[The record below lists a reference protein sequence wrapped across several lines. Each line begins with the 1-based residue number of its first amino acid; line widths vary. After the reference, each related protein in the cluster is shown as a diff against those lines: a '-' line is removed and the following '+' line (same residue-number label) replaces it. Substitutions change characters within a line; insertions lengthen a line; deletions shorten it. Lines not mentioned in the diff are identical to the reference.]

1 MIAFNHVVPVLNL
14 SVFNVRRAPAFAFEQ
29 SKRATIGGRFIR
41 VDESW
46 DLPLLHVVEDFT
58 QKPVCSFAVTTGGE
72 IKIDSAAPAVDGP
85 VQIRPAAI
93 DLHVGFIH
101 VPRAKIGRVTPVP
114 AQPFFHFRR
123 ITLNPAVNRGVI
135 DIHSAFSQ
143 HLLQLTVTD
152 AVFAVPAY
160 GPQNDVTLKMPA
172 FEWVHVQLHQQKGM
186 ISLSPPTICNSA
198 PKSNGK
204 LRPLGIPALRDRIV
218 QRAMLMAME
227 PIWESDF
234 HTLSYGFRP
243 ERSVHH
249 AIRTVKLQLTDCGET
264 RGRWVIEGDLS
275 SYFDTVHH
283 RLLMKA
289 VRRRISDARFMTLLW
304 KTIKAGH
311 IDVGLFRAASEGVPQ
326 GGVISPLL
334 SNIMLNE
341 FDQYLH
347 ERYLSGKA
355 RKDRWYW
362 NNSIQRGR
370 STAVREN
377 WQWKPAVAYCR
388 YADDF
393 VLIVKGTKAQAEA
406 IREECR
412 GVLEGSLKLR
422 LNMDKTKITHVN
434 DGFIF
439 LGHRIIRKRSRYGEM
454 RVVSTIPQE
463 KARNFAASLT
473 ALLSGNYSESKVD
486 MAEQLNRKLKG
497 WAMFYQFVDFKAK
510 VFSYIDRVVF
520 WKLAHWL
527 ARKYRTGI
535 ASLMRWWC
543 KSPKPGQSKT
553 WVLFGKTNHGK
564 LSGEILYWLVGQGK
578 KLFRWRLPEG
588 NPYLRTETRN
598 TYTSRFTEVAMA
610 FASI

>member
-1 MIAFNHVVPVLNL
+1 MLQARLAVELQILRDELL
-14 SVFNVRRAPAFAFEQ
+14 SGHYQPLPARRVY
-29 SKRATIGGRFIR
+29 I
-41 VDESW
+41 
-46 DLPLLHVVEDFT
+46 
-58 QKPVCSFAVTTGGE
+58 
-72 IKIDSAAPAVDGP
+72 
-85 VQIRPAAI
+85 
-93 DLHVGFIH
+93 
-101 VPRAKIGRVTPVP
+101 
-114 AQPFFHFRR
+114 
-123 ITLNPAVNRGVI
+123 
-135 DIHSAFSQ
+135 
-143 HLLQLTVTD
+143 
-152 AVFAVPAY
+152 
-160 GPQNDVTLKMPA
+160 
-172 FEWVHVQLHQQKGM
+172 
-186 ISLSPPTICNSA
+186 

-564 LSGEILYWLVGQGK
+564 LSGEVLYRLVGQGK

-588 NPYLRTETRN
+588 NPYLRTEARN

-610 FASI
+610 FTSV